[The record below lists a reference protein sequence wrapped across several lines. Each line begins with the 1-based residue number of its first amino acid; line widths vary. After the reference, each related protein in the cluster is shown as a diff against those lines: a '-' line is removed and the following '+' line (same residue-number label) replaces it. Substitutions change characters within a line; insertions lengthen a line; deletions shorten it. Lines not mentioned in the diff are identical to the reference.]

1 MLYEKFMRRAI
12 ELAKGGIGFTN
23 PNPLVGA
30 VIVKDGKIIGEGF
43 HEKYGSLHAERNAIK
58 NAAEDVNGADI
69 YVTLEP
75 CCHTGKQPPCTDA
88 IIESGIKRV
97 IIGSRDPNPL
107 VHGKGAKI
115 LRYNGIEVVEDFL
128 RGECDTLN
136 DIFFHYISAKTP
148 YVIMKIAVSADGKIA
163 THTGHSKWITSEQSR
178 MHSHEIRKRVAAIL
192 VGSNTVKADN
202 PSLTCRTENPSNPI
216 RVICDS
222 SLTIPLTSNVVQ
234 TANEVPTYIAYVS
247 AEDECKKEF
256 EKYDVKLIETPS
268 SGGHV
273 DLKYLMQQLGN
284 MGIDS
289 VLIEGGGEI
298 HASALKDGIVQRLM
312 IYTAPK
318 LIGGDGKNAVAPLG
332 VGVMDEAVMLQNPKI
347 TRLGDDI
354 LIEYEVRETCLTE

>member
-1 MLYEKFMRRAI
+1 MEEKYMRRAI
-12 ELAKGGIGFTN
+12 ELAKGGTGFTN

-30 VIVKDGKIIGEGF
+30 VIVKDGQIIGEGF

-58 NAAEDVNGADI
+58 NATADVKGADI

-75 CCHTGKQPPCTDA
+75 CCHTGKQPPCTEA

-115 LRYNGIEVVEDFL
+115 LRDKGIEVVEDFL
-128 RGECDTLN
+128 RDECDALN
-136 DIFFHYISAKTP
+136 DIFFHYISTKTP
-148 YVIMKIAVSADGKIA
+148 YVIMKTAISADGKIA
-163 THTGHSKWITSEQSR
+163 TKSGHSKWVTSEESR

-216 RVICDS
+216 RIICDS
-222 SLTIPLTSNVVQ
+222 HLTVPITSNVVQ
-234 TANEVPTYIAYVS
+234 TASEVPTYIAFTAAS
-247 AEDECKKEF
+247 EERQREF
-256 EKYDVKLIETPS
+256 TNLGVKLIKTPRES
-268 SGGHV
+268 GHV
-273 DLKYLMQQLGN
+273 DLKFLMQKLGE

-298 HASALKDGIVQRLM
+298 HASALKSGIVQRLM

-318 LIGGDGKNAVAPLG
+318 LIGGDGKNAVGAIG
-332 VGVMDEAVMLQNPKI
+332 VSVMDEAVMLKNTKI

-354 LIEYEVRETCLTE
+354 LTEYEVK

>member
-1 MLYEKFMRRAI
+1 MEEKYMRRAI
-12 ELAKGGIGFTN
+12 ELAKGGTGFTN

-30 VIVKDGKIIGEGF
+30 VIVKDGQIIGEGF

-58 NAAEDVNGADI
+58 NATADVKGADI

-75 CCHTGKQPPCTDA
+75 CCHTGKQPPCTEA

-115 LRYNGIEVVEDFL
+115 LRDKGIEVDEDIL
-128 RGECDTLN
+128 RDECDALN
-136 DIFFHYISAKTP
+136 GIFFHYISTKTP

-163 THTGHSKWITSEQSR
+163 TKSGHSKWVTSEESR
-178 MHSHEIRKRVAAIL
+178 MHSHKIRKRVAAIL

-202 PSLTCRTENPSNPI
+202 PSLTCRIENPSNPI

-222 SLTIPLTSNVVQ
+222 GLTVPITSNVVQ
-234 TANEVPTYIAYVS
+234 TASEVPTYIAFTAAS
-247 AEDECKKEF
+247 EERQREF
-256 EKYDVKLIETPS
+256 TNLGVKLIKTPRES
-268 SGGHV
+268 GHV
-273 DLKYLMQQLGN
+273 DLKFLMQKLGE

-298 HASALKDGIVQRLM
+298 HASALKSGIVQRLM

-332 VGVMDEAVMLQNPKI
+332 ISVMDEAVMLQNPKI
-347 TRLGDDI
+347 TRLGEDI
-354 LIEYEVRETCLTE
+354 LTEYEVKGNCLPE

>member
-1 MLYEKFMRRAI
+1 MRRAI
-12 ELAKGGIGFTN
+12 ELAKGGTGFTN

-30 VIVKDGKIIGEGF
+30 VIVKGGKIIGEGF
-43 HEKYGSLHAERNAIK
+43 HEKYGSLHAERNALK
-58 NAAEDVNGADI
+58 NAAEDVHGADI

-75 CCHTGKQPPCTDA
+75 CCHTGKQPPCTEA

-115 LRYNGIEVVEDFL
+115 LRDKGIEVVEDFL
-128 RGECDTLN
+128 RGECDALN
-136 DIFFHYISAKTP
+136 DIFFHYISTKMP

-163 THTGHSKWITSEQSR
+163 TVSGHSKWITSEQSR
-178 MHSHEIRKRVAAIL
+178 AHSHEIRKRVAAIL

-247 AEDECKKEF
+247 ADEERKKEF
-256 EKYDVKLIETPS
+256 EKYGVELIETPS

-273 DLKYLMQQLGN
+273 DLKHLMQQLGN

-298 HASALKDGIVQRLM
+298 HASALKSGIVQRLM

-318 LIGGDGKNAVAPLG
+318 LIGGDGKNAVGAIG
-332 VGVMDEAVMLQNPKI
+332 VSVMDEAVMLKNTKI

-354 LIEYEVRETCLTE
+354 LTEYEVK

>member
-1 MLYEKFMRRAI
+1 M
-12 ELAKGGIGFTN
+12 
-23 PNPLVGA
+23 
-30 VIVKDGKIIGEGF
+30 
-43 HEKYGSLHAERNAIK
+43 
-58 NAAEDVNGADI
+58 
-69 YVTLEP
+69 
-75 CCHTGKQPPCTDA
+75 
-88 IIESGIKRV
+88 
-97 IIGSRDPNPL
+97 
-107 VHGKGAKI
+107 
-115 LRYNGIEVVEDFL
+115 
-128 RGECDTLN
+128 
-136 DIFFHYISAKTP
+136 
-148 YVIMKIAVSADGKIA
+148 
-163 THTGHSKWITSEQSR
+163 
-178 MHSHEIRKRVAAIL
+178 AAIL

-247 AEDECKKEF
+247 ADEERKKEF
-256 EKYDVKLIETPS
+256 EKYGVKLIETPS

-273 DLKYLMQQLGN
+273 DLKHLMQQLGN

-298 HASALKDGIVQRLM
+298 HASALKSGIVQRLM

-332 VGVMDEAVMLQNPKI
+332 VSVMDEAVMLQNPKI

-354 LIEYEVRETCLTE
+354 LTEYEVK

>member
-1 MLYEKFMRRAI
+1 MEEKYMRRAI
-12 ELAKGGIGFTN
+12 ELAKGGTGFTN

-30 VIVKDGKIIGEGF
+30 VIVKDGQIIGEGF
-43 HEKYGSLHAERNAIK
+43 HEKYGSLHAERNALK
-58 NAAEDVNGADI
+58 NAIADVKGADI

-75 CCHTGKQPPCTDA
+75 CCHTGKQPPCTEA

-115 LRYNGIEVVEDFL
+115 LRDNGIEVVEDFL
-128 RGECDTLN
+128 RDECDALN
-136 DIFFHYISAKTP
+136 DIFFHYISTKTP

-163 THTGHSKWITSEQSR
+163 TKSGHSKWVTGEMSR
-178 MHSHEIRKRVAAIL
+178 AHSHEIRKRVAAIL

-222 SLTIPLTSNVVQ
+222 GLSIPISSNVVQ
-234 TANEVPTYIAYVS
+234 TASEVPTYIAFTAAS
-247 AEDECKKEF
+247 EERQREF
-256 EKYDVKLIETPS
+256 TNLGVKLIKTPPES
-268 SGGHV
+268 GHV
-273 DLKYLMQQLGN
+273 DLKFLMQKLGE

-298 HASALKDGIVQRLM
+298 HASALKSGIVQRLM

-318 LIGGDGKNAVAPLG
+318 LIGGDGKNAVGAIG
-332 VGVMDEAVMLQNPKI
+332 VSVMDEAVMLKNTKI

-354 LIEYEVRETCLTE
+354 LTEYEVK